1 MSPPRV
7 SRVRPWHARP
17 WRALAWC
24 ALAFFFVVAAGIS
37 GLPVAGPL
45 GAAAQP
51 VTASQPATEA
61 DWAQTLEAAR
71 GQTVYFHA
79 WAGSTHINAYIAWTA
94 REVEIRY
101 GVRLEHV
108 KLSDTSEA
116 VSRILAEK
124 TAGRTAKGAV
134 DLVWINGENFRA
146 LKENDLLHGP
156 WATSLPNWELLNA
169 SEHPDLTTDFT
180 IATDGQEVPWSRA
193 QVVFYYDSAR
203 ISDPPRT
210 MQALESWLVEHPGR
224 FTYPLPPEFLG
235 TTFLKQALYGLT
247 PFTGDLAA
255 PATDANYDRVT
266 APLWAFLERITPL
279 LWRRGRAYPQSGPRQ
294 LQLVADGEIDIAISF
309 NPGEASAAISRYE
322 LPPTVRTYVMGYG
335 SLANASFLAI
345 PFNAS
350 ATEGAKVVANFLLSP
365 EAQAHKLDPDVWGA
379 ETVLDLDRLS
389 AEDRQLFE
397 TMERGVAT
405 LAPDALGARLTEPH
419 PSWTERLEAEWEV
432 RFGVGR

>member
-1 MSPPRV
+1 MTPHKVARNHPRCARQSVVILIGLFQIVLV
-7 SRVRPWHARP
+7 SGRTPA
-17 WRALAWC
+17 
-24 ALAFFFVVAAGIS
+24 S
-37 GLPVAGPL
+37 
-45 GAAAQP
+45 AQP
-51 VTASQPATEA
+51 VA
-61 DWAQTLEAAR
+61 DAEWVRTLHAAR

-79 WAGSTHINAYIAWTA
+79 WAGSTHINAYIAWA
-94 REVEIRY
+94 GREVEKRF
-101 GVRLEHV
+101 GVRVEHV

-124 TAGRTAKGAV
+124 TAGRTDGGAV

-146 LKENDLLHGP
+146 LKENGLLYGP
-156 WATSLPNWELLNA
+156 WAETLPNWRLLNA
-169 SEHPDLTTDFT
+169 PEHRELTTDFT
-180 IATDGQEVPWSRA
+180 MSTDGFEVPWSRA

-210 MQALESWLVEHPGR
+210 IEALEAWLVEHPGR

-247 PFTGDLAA
+247 PYADELAA

-266 APLWAFLERITPL
+266 APLWSFLERVTPL
-279 LWRRGRAYPQSGPRQ
+279 LWRQGRAYPQSGPRQ
-294 LQLVADGEIDIAISF
+294 LQLVADGEIDLAISF

-322 LPPTVRTYVMGYG
+322 LPPTVRTYVMDYG

-350 ATEGAKVVANFLLSP
+350 AAEGAKVVANFLLSP
-365 EAQAHKLDPDVWGA
+365 EAQAHKLDPEVWGA
-379 ETVLDLDRLS
+379 ETVLDLDQLS
-389 AEDRQLFE
+389 AADRRLFE
-397 TMERGVAT
+397 TMKRGAAT
-405 LAPDALGARLTEPH
+405 LPPGALGTRLPEPH
-419 PSWTERLEAEWEV
+419 PNWTERLEAEWDA